1 MRTAQ
6 LHGDRCLAARNVI
19 SSLDSTHALY
29 IVKSIRTATICNESQ
44 QACQSS
50 FFLSLALLRTRTRTR
65 LRSPATHRRLPFPPL
80 LVVHLIHPRL
90 LLRLPLLL
98 LRLLPRRLR
107 LPLLLDDRQPR
118 QVRPRLVRLAFG
130 VQFLVAFL
138 GLLRLEGFALAA

>member
-50 FFLSLALLRTRTRTR
+50 FFLSLALLRTRTR
-65 LRSPATHRRLPFPPL
+65 LRSPATHGRLPFSPL

-98 LRLLPRRLR
+98 LRLLPCRLR

-118 QVRPRLVRLAFG
+118 QIRPRLVRLAFG

-138 GLLRLEGFALAA
+138 GLLRLEGFALTT